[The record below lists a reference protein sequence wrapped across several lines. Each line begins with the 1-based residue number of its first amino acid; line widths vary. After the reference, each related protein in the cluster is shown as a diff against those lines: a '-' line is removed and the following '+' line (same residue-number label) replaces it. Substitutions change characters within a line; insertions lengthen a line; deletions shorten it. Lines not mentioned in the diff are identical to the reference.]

1 MQNLLLL
8 PKGAEGIIRLTDKQ
22 RLPMTALIRR
32 ITKELIRTI
41 HIIYTIQFNY
51 AGRPEAML
59 PRHGKH
65 HTVKLPTG
73 EQIIRAVSVNAII
86 AGGINVISTAAFQN
100 KRICLADIILFFVSN
115 SCISALLLQKS
126 APLYTLAR
134 PLPTGMDQILKIQY
148 SAQKSAKEFVQ

>member
-22 RLPMTALIRR
+22 RLPMTALIRS

-41 HIIYTIQFNY
+41 HIISTVQFNN
-51 AGRPEAML
+51 AGRPEVML

-65 HTVKLPTG
+65 HTVKLPTS

-100 KRICLADIILFFVSN
+100 KRICLTDIILFF
-115 SCISALLLQKS
+115 C
-126 APLYTLAR
+126 
-134 PLPTGMDQILKIQY
+134 
-148 SAQKSAKEFVQ
+148 F

>member
-1 MQNLLLL
+1 
-8 PKGAEGIIRLTDKQ
+8 
-22 RLPMTALIRR
+22 
-32 ITKELIRTI
+32 
-41 HIIYTIQFNY
+41 
-51 AGRPEAML
+51 ML

-134 PLPTGMDQILKIQY
+134 PLPTDMDQILKIQY
-148 SAQKSAKEFVQ
+148 SAQKVPKNLCNRAGIRRNFAVELQNVNLFYDFG